1 LLEIRDL
8 HVYYGGIH
16 ALRGISLKVEEGTI
30 VTLVGSNGAGK
41 STSLRTISGLV
52 RPKSGAITFVG
63 EEITRAPVE
72 EVVKRGV
79 VMVPEGRKVF
89 ANLTV
94 WENLRI
100 GAYNRRDL
108 GEIGKDIAWVY
119 SLFPRLEERTRQLG
133 GTLSGGEQ
141 QMLALG
147 RALMARPRLIMM
159 DEPSLGLAPILVSEV
174 FRIIESINRQGT
186 TILLVEQNAMAALEV
201 AHYGYV
207 LETGKISLEGKGSD
221 LLKNEQIKECYLGKA
236 VGRVDS
242 SGAIRSSSS
251 NLSAR

>member
-8 HVYYGGIH
+8 NVYYGGIH
-16 ALRGISLKVEEGTI
+16 ALRGISLQVPERTV
-30 VTLVGSNGAGK
+30 VTLVGANGAGK

-52 RPKSGAITFVG
+52 RPRSGIITFLG

-94 WENLRI
+94 SENLRI
-100 GAYNRRDL
+100 GAYNRRDVR
-108 GEIGKDIAWVY
+108 EIAKDIAWVY
-119 SLFPRLEERTRQLG
+119 SLFPRLEERSKQLG

-147 RALMARPRLIMM
+147 RALMARPKLIMM
-159 DEPSLGLAPILVSEV
+159 DEPSLGLAPILVAEV
-174 FRIIESINRQGT
+174 FRIIESINKQGT

-207 LETGKISLEGKGSD
+207 LETGKISLEGTGRD
-221 LLKNEQIKECYLGKA
+221 LLANEQIKEAYLGKA
-236 VGRVDS
+236 VGRVAS
-242 SGAIRSSSS
+242 
-251 NLSAR
+251 

>member
-1 LLEIRDL
+1 MLEIRDL
-8 HVYYGGIH
+8 HVFYGGIH
-16 ALRGISLKVEEGTI
+16 ALRGISLKVGDGSI

-41 STSLRTISGLV
+41 STTLRTISGLV
-52 RPKSGAITFVG
+52 RPKSGSITFLG
-63 EEITRAPVE
+63 EDIARAPVDG
-72 EVVKRGV
+72 VVKRGV

-100 GAYNRRDL
+100 GAYNRSDL
-108 GEIGKDIAWVY
+108 REIAQDIDWVY
-119 SLFPRLEERTRQLG
+119 SLFPRLKERSRQLG

-174 FRIIESINRQGT
+174 FRIIKSINEQGT
-186 TILLVEQNAMAALEV
+186 TILLVEQNAMGALEV

-207 LETGKISLEGKGSD
+207 METGSIAIEGEGAE
-221 LLKNEQIKECYLGKA
+221 LLDNQQIKDCYLGKA
-236 VGRVDS
+236 VGRVQ
-242 SGAIRSSSS
+242 A
-251 NLSAR
+251 

>member
-1 LLEIRDL
+1 LLEIEDL

-16 ALRGISLKVEEGTI
+16 ALRGISLRVPEGSI

-41 STSLRTISGLV
+41 STTLRTICSLV
-52 RPKSGAITFVG
+52 RPRSGKITFLG
-63 EEITRAPVE
+63 KEITRAAVN
-72 EVVKRGV
+72 EVVNRGV
-79 VMVPEGRKVF
+79 VMVPEGRRVF
-89 ANLTV
+89 VNLTV

-100 GAYNRRDL
+100 GAYNRKNMR
-108 GEIGKDIAWVY
+108 EIKEDVEWVY
-119 SLFPRLEERTRQLG
+119 SLFPRLQERSKQLG

-147 RALMARPRLIMM
+147 RALMARPRLVMM
-159 DEPSLGLAPILVSEV
+159 DEPSLGLAPILVAEV
-174 FRIIESINRQGT
+174 FRIIESINKQGT

-207 LETGKISLEGKGSD
+207 LETGRISLQGEGRD
-221 LLKNEQIKECYLGKA
+221 LLENEQIKECYLGKA

-242 SGAIRSSSS
+242 
-251 NLSAR
+251 

>member
-8 HVYYGGIH
+8 NVFYGGIH
-16 ALRGISLKVEEGTI
+16 ALRGVSVKVEERSI

-41 STSLRTISGLV
+41 STTLRTISGLV
-52 RPKSGAITFVG
+52 RPRNGNITFLG
-63 EEITRAPVE
+63 EDITRAPVD

-100 GAYNRRDL
+100 GAYNRSDL
-108 GEIGKDIAWVY
+108 GQISRDIDWVY
-119 SLFPRLEERTRQLG
+119 SLFPRLKERSRQLG

-147 RALMARPRLIMM
+147 RALMARPKLIMM

-174 FRIIESINRQGT
+174 FRIIKSINEQGT

-207 LETGKISLEGKGSD
+207 METGRIALQGEGAE
-221 LLKNEQIKECYLGKA
+221 LLDNQQIKDAYLGKA
-236 VGRVDS
+236 VGRVK
-242 SGAIRSSSS
+242 A
-251 NLSAR
+251 

>member
-16 ALRGISLKVEEGTI
+16 ALRGISLQVPERTI

-52 RPKSGAITFVG
+52 RPKNGIITFLG

-94 WENLRI
+94 SENLRI
-100 GAYNRRDL
+100 GAYNRRDVL
-108 GEIGKDIAWVY
+108 EIGKDMDWVY
-119 SLFPRLEERTRQLG
+119 SLFPRLKERSKQLG

-147 RALMARPRLIMM
+147 RALMARPKLIMM
-159 DEPSLGLAPILVSEV
+159 DEPSLGLAPILVAEV
-174 FRIIESINRQGT
+174 FRIIESISKQGT

-207 LETGKISLEGKGSD
+207 LETGKISLEGKGRD
-221 LLKNEQIKECYLGKA
+221 LLENEQIKECYLGKA
-236 VGRVDS
+236 VGRVAS
-242 SGAIRSSSS
+242 
-251 NLSAR
+251 

>member
-16 ALRGISLKVEEGTI
+16 ALRGISLKVEEGSI

-41 STSLRTISGLV
+41 STSLRAISGLV
-52 RPKSGAITFVG
+52 RPKSGTITLLG
-63 EEITRAPVE
+63 EEITHAPVE

-89 ANLTV
+89 ATLTV

-100 GAYNRRDL
+100 GAYNRSDL
-108 GEIGKDIAWVY
+108 REIGNDIAWVC
-119 SLFPRLEERTRQLG
+119 SLFPRLEERTKQLG

-174 FRIIESINRQGT
+174 FRIIESINKQGT

-207 LETGKISLEGKGSD
+207 LETGKISLQGEGRH
-221 LLKNEQIKECYLGKA
+221 LLENEQIKECYLGKA
-236 VGRVDS
+236 VGRVAS
-242 SGAIRSSSS
+242 
-251 NLSAR
+251 

>member
-1 LLEIRDL
+1 MLEIEDL

-16 ALRGISLKVEEGTI
+16 ALRGISLRVPEGSI

-41 STSLRTISGLV
+41 STTLRTICSLV
-52 RPKSGAITFVG
+52 RPKSGKITFLG
-63 EEITRAPVE
+63 EEITRVAVN
-72 EVVKRGV
+72 EVVSRGV
-79 VMVPEGRKVF
+79 VMVPEGRRVF
-89 ANLTV
+89 VNLTV

-100 GAYNRRDL
+100 GAYNRKNMREVK
-108 GEIGKDIAWVY
+108 GDIEWVY

-174 FRIIESINRQGT
+174 FRIIGSINKQGT

-207 LETGKISLEGKGSD
+207 LETGKISLEGEGSG
-221 LLKNEQIKECYLGKA
+221 LLQNEQVKECYLGKA
-236 VGRVDS
+236 VGRVD
-242 SGAIRSSSS
+242 
-251 NLSAR
+251 L

>member
-1 LLEIRDL
+1 LLEIKDL

-16 ALRGISLKVEEGTI
+16 ALRGISLRVPERSI

-41 STSLRTISGLV
+41 STTLRTISSLV
-52 RPKSGAITFVG
+52 RPRSGKITFLG
-63 EEITRAPVE
+63 EEITRAAVN
-72 EVVKRGV
+72 EVVNRGV
-79 VMVPEGRKVF
+79 VMVPEGRRVF
-89 ANLTV
+89 VNLTV

-100 GAYNRRDL
+100 GAYNRKNMR
-108 GEIGKDIAWVY
+108 EIKEDIEWVY
-119 SLFPRLEERTRQLG
+119 SLFPRLQERSKQLG

-147 RALMARPRLIMM
+147 RALMARPRLVMM
-159 DEPSLGLAPILVSEV
+159 DEPSLGLAPILVAEV
-174 FRIIESINRQGT
+174 FRIIESINKQGT

-207 LETGKISLEGKGSD
+207 LETGKISLQGQGRD
-221 LLKNEQIKECYLGKA
+221 LLENEEIKECYLGKA

-242 SGAIRSSSS
+242 
-251 NLSAR
+251 